1 MLKKAIN
8 NQSFYENECIDYLK
22 FGDKK
27 YPVKITT
34 ISNSRY
40 TLTEFEGHFLD
51 NVPLNFDFDFKI
63 DRVIFNDPA
72 TIVKWKDGTKTVVKC
87 QEGDV
92 YDPEKGLAM
101 CIAKKA
107 LGNDRDYYDVFKKWL
122 PEIKPMSIQDF
133 LETIAKI
140 CTPTAEPKEEPK
152 PQNVVEEMRDELN
165 RYCCKNWCSECVLNN
180 HSCKCGKGYAFKV
193 PKEEDGYITDEL
205 IEDAYK
211 VAFDIKEDPK
221 EEPLYNGRVV
231 CVDNNGNDLTYTVGK
246 IYEFKDGKL
255 TQDNGNVFP
264 MLTEIKTF
272 KDWEELSG
280 AKWLEIKE

>member
-1 MLKKAIN
+1 MFAYELMKTRGYAWITVN
-8 NQSFYENECIDYLK
+8 NK
-22 FGDKK
+22 R
-27 YPVKITT
+27 YPVRIHQTCKDCSPGT
-34 ISNSRY
+34 ISNV
-40 TLTEFEGHFLD
+40 TFNGELLTELD
-51 NVPLNFDFDFKI
+51 SNPNDI

-92 YDPEKGLAM
+92 YDPEKGLAL

-140 CTPTAEPKEEPK
+140 FTPTAKPKEATK

-165 RYCCKNWCSECVLNN
+165 RYCRKNWCIKCVLNN
-180 HSCKCGKGYAFKV
+180 HSCNCGKGYAFKV

-231 CVDNNGNDLTYTVGK
+231 CVDNNDLDELYTVGK
-246 IYEFKDGKL
+246 IYEFKDGIL
-255 TQDNGNVFP
+255 TNDIGDKSFKY
-264 MLTEIKTF
+264 KTF
-272 KDWEELSG
+272 EEWSNKSI